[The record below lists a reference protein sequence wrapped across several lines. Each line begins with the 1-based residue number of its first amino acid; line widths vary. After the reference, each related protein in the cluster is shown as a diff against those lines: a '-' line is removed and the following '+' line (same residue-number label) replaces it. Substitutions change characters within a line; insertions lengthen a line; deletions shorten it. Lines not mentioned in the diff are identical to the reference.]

1 MFMRFVYQ
9 QIFSYLLHMR
19 QLLFLVQVITQLYSI
34 VSVELEGKCLL
45 YFWLLLASY
54 LEVFLRF
61 LVVCVAG
68 DRLLKWEA
76 LVEAA
81 REVLCRPQTSEATHK
96 STFRGH
102 SQTMSQTDYRGGNET
117 TKDREAADQEGERGV
132 EGASGHLYLHNLL
145 CRMEARPL
153 VIQVWGNSRLCGGTF
168 VSCMGLVSTYLVVLL
183 QLRPYLDRTIV
194 QATADDDSNLFACF
208 KKMWFMPWRP

>member
-68 DRLLKWEA
+68 DRLLKWQEA

-117 TKDREAADQEGERGV
+117 TKDREAADQEGWG
-132 EGASGHLYLHNLL
+132 EG
-145 CRMEARPL
+145 
-153 VIQVWGNSRLCGGTF
+153 LCGGTF